1 LLFQGSFLLNS
12 LPSRNLVGE
21 CILMST
27 GILETPVKT
36 EHAEHVTESK
46 TDASAEKKG
55 KFGTLKDKIKTKL
68 NKKSSS
74 DE

>member
-1 LLFQGSFLLNS
+1 
-12 LPSRNLVGE
+12 
-21 CILMST
+21 MST

-36 EHAEHVTESK
+36 EHAEHVTESR